1 MMEFPQ
7 YRRYKN
13 KQSYFKILSN
23 EEFVE
28 YKLTA
33 NKLESHRFTV
43 KILPDRNYLQDMLHN
58 YQPYWEVVSE
68 DEFITFLRH
77 FRS

>member
-1 MMEFPQ
+1 MEFPQ

-13 KQSYFKILSN
+13 KQSYFKIVSN

-33 NKLESHRFTV
+33 NKLESYRFTV
-43 KILPDRNYLQDMLHN
+43 KILPDRNYLHDMLYN
-58 YQPYWEVVSE
+58 YEPYWEVLSE
-68 DEFITFLRH
+68 KEFKLFLRKWL
-77 FRS
+77 